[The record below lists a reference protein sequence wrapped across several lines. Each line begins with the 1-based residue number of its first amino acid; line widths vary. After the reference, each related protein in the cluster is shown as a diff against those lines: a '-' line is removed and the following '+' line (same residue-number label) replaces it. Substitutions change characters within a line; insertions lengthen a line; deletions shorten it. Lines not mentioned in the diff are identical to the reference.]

1 MKTAIYPGTFDP
13 VTYGHLDII
22 TRAAAMFDHI
32 IVVVMHNSAKHSLF
46 SAEERVK
53 MINHAVREIPGV
65 SVDVHNTLLTD
76 YCSKKNIYTVIRGLR
91 STTDYEYELQLALTN
106 REMSG
111 GRVDTVF
118 LTTAHR
124 YSYVSSSVVREFA
137 MYGADVSELVPLQVA
152 ALLKEKF
159 TDVPRNEPGERRS
172 NESAG
177 SDD

>member
-22 TRAAAMFDHI
+22 KRAAAMFDHI

-65 SVDVHNTLLTD
+65 SVDVHNSLL
-76 YCSKKNIYTVIRGLR
+76 
-91 STTDYEYELQLALTN
+91 TDYEYELQLALTN